1 MNTSEIFT
9 ILFFVGIKERATE
22 HLLSY
27 VELEIRL
34 TISVGKSAS
43 NWNVALIYSAL
54 TLWMETAQ
62 RTAPS

>member
-54 TLWMETAQ
+54 TL
-62 RTAPS
+62 